1 MSAPSLTEA
10 PSLVR
15 HDESDTD
22 TGALRTTS
30 DRSAGRWF
38 GRNRWWIFRTLWLPV
53 HVAIFAT
60 VAFFLVRLVPG
71 DPVLTRLQ
79 GADTITKKQYD
90 EVAKQMG
97 LDGSIWHQ
105 LGAFWT
111 TLLHGSLGISQV
123 TGRGVWGDIMS
134 RLPSTLEL
142 IVIGLFWVLAISFG
156 LAFLWLRFSSKSLR
170 VVLDGYGKLAGA
182 IPEFALAV
190 LGLALFYTILHIAPA
205 PIGRINPSETLP
217 VVTGFPLLDTAITGH
232 WGLFGSI
239 LGHYLL
245 PEIVIVIAYIPH
257 LWKQLVLGI
266 EEAAAAP
273 ATMFKIAS
281 GATRGSIYRSVFRRA
296 SASSVVMMGAM
307 FGGLIGGVVVLEQLF
322 GFGGVGQYAVN
333 AVTNN
338 DFLALQGFLVVIA
351 AICLIVFFLVDIV
364 NQLLDPRRRPGA
376 KAD

>member
-1 MSAPSLTEA
+1 MSAPTITDVSVPL
-10 PSLVR
+10 
-15 HDESDTD
+15 HDDTD
-22 TGALRTTS
+22 GAAARN
-30 DRSAGRWF
+30 SATAGAAQWF
-38 GRNRWWIFRTLWLPV
+38 TRNKWWIYRTLWLPV
-53 HVAIFAT
+53 HVAIFTT

-79 GADTITKKQYD
+79 GADSITKKQYD
-90 EVAKQMG
+90 AVAKQMG

-105 LGAFWT
+105 LGNFWV
-111 TLLHGSLGISQV
+111 TLLHGSLGVSQV

-134 RLPSTLEL
+134 RLPATIEL
-142 IVIGLFWVLAISFG
+142 IGIGLFWVLVVSFG
-156 LAFLWLRFSSKSLR
+156 LAFLWLRFSSRPLR
-170 VVLDGYGKLAGA
+170 IVLNGYSKLAGA

-190 LGLALFYTILHIAPA
+190 LGLALLYTILHVIPA
-205 PIGRINPSETLP
+205 PIGRVDPSETLP
-217 VVTGFPLLDTAITGH
+217 TVTGFPILDTIIKGRWDLT
-232 WGLFGSI
+232 WSI
-239 LGHYLL
+239 LAHYLL
-245 PEIVIVIAYIPH
+245 PEVVIVLAYVPH

-281 GATRGSIYRSVFRRA
+281 GATRGAIYRSVFRRA
-296 SASSVVMMGAM
+296 AASSVVMMGAM

-338 DFLALQGFLVVIA
+338 DFLALQGFLIVIA
-351 AICLIVFFLVDIV
+351 ALCLIVFFLVDIV

-376 KAD
+376 KVD